1 MKRVRVIDALGIPEK
16 GQTRM
21 ASSSKKRT
29 TMAKLNREN
38 AVRER
43 RLRKQAKRD
52 ARKQAAAG
60 PARTPSDA
68 PSDDGR

>member
-1 MKRVRVIDALGIPEK
+1 
-16 GQTRM
+16 M

-43 RLRKQAKRD
+43 RLRKQAKKS
-52 ARKQAAAG
+52 ARKQAAAEPRTDPG
-60 PARTPSDA
+60 EAPAA
-68 PSDDGR
+68 DGR